1 MTDAEILRED
11 AEKLKAERE
20 KKQNHQFTFLQKY
33 YHKGAFYQ
41 VIASIPTINH
51 YIALVNLAENNI

>member
-33 YHKGAFYQ
+33 YHKGALYQ
-41 VIASIPTINH
+41 VIASILTINH
-51 YIALVNLAENNI
+51 YITLANPTINNI